1 MENRKTILAI
11 DDNRDILYTLEQ
23 ICRFQD
29 WVPLLAAGYEEAE
42 RFIKNERI
50 DLILVDYHMPG
61 VDGITAVKE
70 IRKRL
75 PKTPIIV
82 LTIEEK
88 EQIVSRFMDAGADDY
103 LAKPFIMEELL
114 ARLRALTRRKGT
126 YLGDTLSQGNLKLN
140 RDTGELLCSD
150 SSVKLGNKEYQ
161 VMEMLLANPKQ
172 TIAKDRF
179 VEKIWGYDTEAEYNS
194 VEVYISFL
202 RKKMSKLNSDMAI
215 KTVRGRGYLLD
226 KAS

>member
-103 LAKPFIMEELL
+103 SLKPIKALDLISRIKVHLQYHEKSQYYENHDKGISRVTLGKIEESMRQCPEVEGIDRLGEITQIKNKTLYRYLQYLAKEGLVEQECS
-114 ARLRALTRRKGT
+114 
-126 YLGDTLSQGNLKLN
+126 YGDMGRPRTLY
-140 RDTGELLCSD
+140 R
-150 SSVKLGNKEYQ
+150 
-161 VMEMLLANPKQ
+161 
-172 TIAKDRF
+172 
-179 VEKIWGYDTEAEYNS
+179 W
-194 VEVYISFL
+194 
-202 RKKMSKLNSDMAI
+202 KM
-215 KTVRGRGYLLD
+215 
-226 KAS
+226 